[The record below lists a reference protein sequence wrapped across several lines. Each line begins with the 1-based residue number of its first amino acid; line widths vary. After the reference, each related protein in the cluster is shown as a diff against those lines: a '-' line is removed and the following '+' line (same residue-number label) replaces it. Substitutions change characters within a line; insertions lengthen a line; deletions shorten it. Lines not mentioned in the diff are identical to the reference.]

1 MAART
6 LTRELTLPAATALV
20 VGQVI
25 AVGIFLTP
33 GSMIHA
39 LASPLWVLVAWG
51 LIGGMAMCGAVCY
64 GALAARYPQAGG
76 GYVYLREA
84 YGRRVA
90 FLYGWKCFLIMDPG
104 ITAALAT
111 GLATYI
117 AYIVPLG
124 GGAQRLV
131 AIGAIVALALV
142 HVVGVRPGTRLLT
155 GLAVLKLTLIAGLL
169 VLAAASRS
177 GDWRHFVPFASRP
190 PVAPPFGPA
199 VVGALIGAFFS
210 FGGWWE
216 VTKIAGEVRDPSRTM
231 PRALLMGLAVVTLVY
246 ILTTLA
252 FIYVIPIA
260 AIGSGDAFVAQV
272 GAVLMGRLGGV
283 TVAGIVAVCVMGSLA
298 AVLMLGPRVY
308 FAMAQDGV
316 FPAAAAA
323 VHPRFG
329 TPARAIAAQAVLA
342 SILVALGTFETIVAY
357 FIFITVVFIAL
368 TVGAVFVL
376 GRSDPSFKVPGH
388 PWTPLTF
395 LTMVAGLLGLLAL
408 NNPLQ
413 AMLGVALVAAGVPV
427 YHLTRGVP
435 AAPSAV
441 APEVSR

>member
-1 MAART
+1 MSTRS

-33 GSMIHA
+33 GSMIRA

-117 AYIVPLG
+117 AYILPLG

-131 AIGAIVALALV
+131 AIGAIAALALV
-142 HVVGVRPGTRLLT
+142 HVIGVRPGTRLLT
-155 GLAVLKLTLIAGLL
+155 SLAVLKLALIAGLL
-169 VLAAASRS
+169 VLAAASQS

-190 PVAPPFGPA
+190 SAAPPFGPA
-199 VVGALIGAFFS
+199 AVGALIGAFFS

-231 PRALLMGLAVVTLVY
+231 PRALLIGLAIVTLVY

-260 AIGSGDAFVAQV
+260 GIGSGDAFVAQV
-272 GAVLMGRLGGV
+272 GAVLMGRSGGV
-283 TVAGIVAVCVMGSLA
+283 AVAGIVVVCVLGSLA

-308 FAMAQDGV
+308 FAMAEDGL

-323 VHPRFG
+323 IHPRFG

-342 SILVALGTFETIVAY
+342 SILVGLGTFDTIVAY
-357 FIFITVVFIAL
+357 FIFITVVFIAA
-368 TVGAVFVL
+368 TVAAVFAL
-376 GRSDPSFKVPGH
+376 ARRDPAFRVPGH
-388 PWTPLTF
+388 PWTALIF
-395 LTMVAGLLGLLAL
+395 LLMVGGLLGLLAL

-413 AMLGVALVAAGVPV
+413 AALGVGLVAAGIPV
-427 YHLTRGVP
+427 FHLTRGVP
-435 AAPSAV
+435 AASSAV
-441 APEVSR
+441 VPEVSR